1 MKKFLAMLLTL
12 ALVLSLSAIVA
23 VADAPQSAKFTTTP
37 IYDLG
42 NLADGDFKMNTNDGD
57 NGWLFYPNAA
67 DCLALFKVEDGKLAI
82 YDHYS
87 YYLQFRINLP
97 DSSRYDAATCAD
109 QDMIGFYFEN
119 NTTETCGIAFFG
131 ENTTSDGNT
140 HQMSYMT
147 TDFYDIECYLVD
159 LDGNISVANEYLD
172 DYGHGLAEVPAGFKG
187 YYMVTLDTCGSDMC
201 QYGTGFGWHD
211 CPDNGD
217 WVAGECSLTN
227 VGVSIYSTW
236 ADIDETFVVDD
247 FFFAKKGA
255 NFGVDD
261 GPAPS
266 DDPTDTPS
274 DDPTEIPSDDPT
286 DVPSDDPTDVP
297 SDDPTDVPSDDP
309 TDVPSDDPTDVPS
322 DDPTDVP
329 SDDPTD
335 IPSDDPTDIPSDDP
349 SQPTQTEVPGDP
361 APTQQPDNPAGDNT
375 TLIIIIAAAVV
386 VVAAAAVIVGIVI
399 KKKSGKAE

>member
-1 MKKFLAMLLTL
+1 MKKFLAMMLTL
-12 ALVLSLSAIVA
+12 AMVLSLSAIVA
-23 VADAPQSAKFTTTP
+23 SADAPQSAKFTTTP

-42 NLADGDFKMNTNDGD
+42 DIADGDFKLNTNDGD
-57 NGWLFYPNAA
+57 HGWMFYPNIA
-67 DCLALFKVEDGKLAI
+67 DNLAIFKVEDGKLAI

-87 YYLQFRINLP
+87 YYLQIRINLP
-97 DSSRYDAATCAD
+97 SANQFNAADCAD

-119 NTTETCGIAFFG
+119 NTTESCGIAFFG

-140 HQMSYMT
+140 HQMSYLY

-159 LDGNISVANEYLD
+159 LDGNVSVANEYFG
-172 DYGHGLAEVPAGFKG
+172 DYGHGLAEIPAGFKG

-217 WVAGECSLTN
+217 WVAGDCSLTN

-261 GPAPS
+261 GP
-266 DDPTDTPS
+266 DPS
-274 DDPTEIPSDDPT
+274 DDPTEEPSEPAVEPTEEPSEPT
-286 DVPSDDPTDVP
+286 DATEEPSEPAVEPTEQP
-297 SDDPTDVPSDDP
+297 SEPVDLPSEPADA
-309 TDVPSDDPTDVPS
+309 
-322 DDPTDVP
+322 
-329 SDDPTD
+329 
-335 IPSDDPTDIPSDDP
+335 
-349 SQPTQTEVPGDP
+349 TEVPSEP
-361 APTQQPDNPAGDNT
+361 IVETTEVPSEPAQTEAPTEQPTESVGPNGGNNGT
-375 TLIIIIAAAVV
+375 VIIIIVAAVV
-386 VVAAAAVIVGIVI
+386 VLAAAAAIILIAI
-399 KKKSGKAE
+399 KKKKAGKAE